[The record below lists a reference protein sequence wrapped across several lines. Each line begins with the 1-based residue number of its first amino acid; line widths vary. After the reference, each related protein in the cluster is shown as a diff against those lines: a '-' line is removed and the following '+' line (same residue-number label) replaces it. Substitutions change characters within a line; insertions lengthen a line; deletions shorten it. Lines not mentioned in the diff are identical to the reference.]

1 MAANFAETSFYP
13 ISGGR
18 SHEEYAV
25 NNRRDYA
32 IAALSVSIRTNAKGV
47 SVFPY
52 EAPRKRPVFKGLFA
66 DCVGRGSPSLG
77 GNDS

>member
-52 EAPRKRPVFKGLFA
+52 EAP
-66 DCVGRGSPSLG
+66 
-77 GNDS
+77 